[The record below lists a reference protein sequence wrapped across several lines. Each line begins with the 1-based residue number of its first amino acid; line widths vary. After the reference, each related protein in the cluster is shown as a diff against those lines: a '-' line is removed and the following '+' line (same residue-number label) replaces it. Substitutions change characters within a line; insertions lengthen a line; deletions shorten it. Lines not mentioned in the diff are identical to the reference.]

1 MNNLAQELKVFRVS
15 KGLSQSEMAKKLNMP
30 QTTWSGYERGR
41 SNPTVGVL
49 VELEKLGFKPF
60 KTAFESAAENAG
72 LSYEEASNRLD
83 LLSNLPSDTD
93 LAAAGK
99 IIRDFQS
106 GEYTIFKY
114 NKSIPLPIPTNK
126 TDSVALVLLPLY
138 SQKASAGKG
147 QEPTQL
153 NAVDAYMPVV
163 IGLLRGANPKTCG
176 ILKVKG
182 DSMTDIGLYDGDYAI
197 FDTAQIEG
205 DGVYVITVNGLT
217 RVKRLENRV
226 IEKKIIISSENV
238 RRYPNPEELR
248 YEQAAEML
256 TIHGKVIGWIHS
268 HFY

>member
-1 MNNLAQELKVFRVS
+1 MEDLARKFLSFRKS
-15 KGLSQSEMAKKLNMP
+15 LNISQAKMGKMLEIP
-30 QTTWSGYERGR
+30 QRTWANYETGR
-41 SNPTVGVL
+41 TRPSLDVL
-49 VELEKLGFKPF
+49 MRLEKLGFKPF
-60 KTAFESAAENAG
+60 KTAFESVAENAG

-83 LLSNLPSDTD
+83 LLSNLPADTD

-126 TDSVALVLLPLY
+126 ADAAALVLLPLY

-153 NAVDAYMPVV
+153 NTVDAYMPVV
-163 IGLLRGANPKTCG
+163 IGLLRGANPKSCG
-176 ILKVKG
+176 VLKVKG

-238 RRYPNPEELR
+238 RRYPNPEELS